1 MKKKILNK
9 IYMLIGIV
17 GFGFVGKATTLFSL
31 DDNYYSF
38 DLNPEL
44 CNPKGLEINEMK
56 KCDLI
61 FVSVPTPMN
70 NDGTVHTGIVE
81 SVVKQLK
88 TIVEVNCPIIVRST
102 VPPGT
107 CEKLGVFFMP
117 EFLTEKNFM
126 EDFKNNKKWI
136 IGCPEYYNENQV
148 IRIMHIID
156 KAYEMK
162 NINSKEIELVTTKE
176 AEMIKYFKNTFLAV
190 KVSYCNEIKDFCD
203 KKEINYNTIVRLATE
218 DDRITN
224 SHTSVPGH
232 DGKKGY
238 GGTCF
243 PKDINGL
250 YGEFK
255 KYEIPSYILE
265 SSIKRNEEIDRP
277 SKDWTENK
285 GRTVL

>member
-1 MKKKILNK
+1 
-9 IYMLIGIV
+9 MLIGIV
-17 GFGFVGKATTLFSL
+17 GYGFVGKATTLFSS
-31 DDNYYSF
+31 DDNFMSF

-44 CNPKGLEINEMK
+44 CNPKGIIIN
-56 KCDLI
+56 DLVQCEVL

-70 NDGTVHTGIVE
+70 EDGTVHIGIVE
-81 SVVKQLK
+81 KVVNQLK
-88 TIVEVNCPIIVRST
+88 SIKSVNCPIIVRST

-107 CEKLGVFFMP
+107 CENLGVFFMP

-126 EDFKNNKKWI
+126 NDFKNNKKWI
-136 IGCPEYYNENQV
+136 IGCPNNYNENEL
-148 IRIMHIID
+148 IRIIHIIE
-156 KAYEMK
+156 KAYEYK

-203 KKEINYNTIVRLATE
+203 QRDINYNNIVRLATE
-218 DDRITN
+218 DDRITS

-255 KYEIPSYILE
+255 KYNIKSYMLE
-265 SSIKRNEEIDRP
+265 NSIKRNEELDRP

>member
-1 MKKKILNK
+1 MR
-9 IYMLIGIV
+9 IGIV
-17 GFGFVGKATTLFSL
+17 GYGFVGKATSLFSVE
-31 DDNYYSF
+31 DDFMTF
-38 DLNPEL
+38 DLNNNL
-44 CNPKGLEINEMK
+44 CNPKNITINDLEI
-56 KCDLI
+56 CDVL

-70 NDGTVHTGIVE
+70 SDGTVHTGIVE
-81 SVVKQLK
+81 KVVDQLK
-88 TIVEVNCPIIVRST
+88 KIKIINCPIIVRST

-126 EDFKNNKKWI
+126 DDFKNNKKWI
-136 IGCPEYYNENQV
+136 IGCPNSYNENELV
-148 IRIMHIID
+148 RIMFIID
-156 KAYEMK
+156 KAYEHK
-162 NINSKEIELVTTKE
+162 KINSKKMEIVTTKE

-203 KKEINYNTIVRLATE
+203 NRKINYNKVVQLATE
-218 DDRITN
+218 DDRITS

-255 KYEIPSYILE
+255 KYNIPSYLLE

-277 SKDWTENK
+277 SKDWTKNK